1 MNQGKPCVAFFGT
14 GLMGRP
20 MASRL
25 LAAGFPVRVWN
36 RTLDKALPLAR
47 QGAVV
52 VSSPAEALS
61 GASLLVLMLADKAA
75 IDQALERAGLLE
87 QLAGKTV
94 LQMGT
99 IGPGESRQLAQ
110 QLQQAGAQY
119 VEAPVLGSVRE
130 AEAGELIVMVGGDRA
145 LFQELKPFLGCFAR
159 ELRYVGPIGQA
170 AALKLALNQ
179 LIAALN
185 VAYATSL
192 RLVERAGVDVV
203 LFVQIVRQSALY
215 APTFDRKLPAMRERR
230 FTPVNFPARHM
241 LKDVRLVSALA
252 QELGL
257 DTGVLRA
264 TEKLFAE
271 TVAAGFAEADY
282 AAVSLAVSRDLEAGQ
297 DPVPGKR

>member
-1 MNQGKPCVAFFGT
+1 MNQAKPCVAFFGT
-14 GLMGRP
+14 GLMGKP
-20 MASRL
+20 MAGRL
-25 LAAGFPVRVWN
+25 LAAGFPMRVWN
-36 RTLDKALPLAR
+36 RTLDKALPLAQ

-52 VSSPAEALS
+52 APSPAEALA

-75 IDQALERAGLLE
+75 IDQALQQAGVRE

-99 IGPGESRQLAQ
+99 IGPDESRQLAQ

-130 AEAGELIVMVGGDRA
+130 AEAGELIVMVGGDPT
-145 LFQELKPFLGCFAR
+145 LFQELEPFLRCFAR

-170 AALKLALNQ
+170 ATLKLALNQ

-192 RLVERAGVDVV
+192 RLVELAGVDVE
-203 LFVQIVRQSALY
+203 LFSQIVRQSALY
-215 APTFDRKLPAMRERR
+215 APTFDRKLPAMRQRR

-241 LKDVRLVSALA
+241 LKDVRLVCTLA
-252 QELGL
+252 QQLDL
-257 DTGVLRA
+257 DTGVLQA
-264 TEKLFAE
+264 IESLLAE
-271 TVAAGFAEADY
+271 TVAAGFGEADY
-282 AAVSLAVSRDLEAGQ
+282 AAVSLAVSRELEAGQ
-297 DPVPGKR
+297 DPVPEKR